1 MIQLHSIR
9 IEEFRGIRELQLDL
23 GGANF
28 VVWGPNGSGKSGV
41 VDAIDFALTGSI
53 ARLSGAGTTG
63 LSVAKHGPHVHHRD
77 NPAAARVVLGFSDPA
92 SGQQGMLTRNV
103 KNPKKLELDPD
114 TPELR
119 TAIEEMANHPEL
131 VLSRR
136 EIIKFIVAEAGK
148 RAQEVQALLKLDRLD
163 ETRKVL
169 RTATSKAS
177 SALSLAD
184 GELQASEAA
193 MLRHLDLTDLLS
205 DDMASV
211 INQQRIV
218 LGLEPIAAFTI
229 DTDLLAGID
238 QTSTEPPFDKAG
250 ALRDLAAIRDA
261 LERPAALVDAVATLG
276 LVLGE
281 LSTNPGVLTSL
292 KEQSLVQSGL
302 DLVDEARC
310 PLCDLE
316 WPTVD
321 HLQQHLQE
329 KLTRL
334 GEAETLRTRITSAA
348 ATTAAAL
355 RPIRELGRTA
365 NKHAVVLGAPD
376 LSDSLQAWTEGLAV
390 TEGRLGTVEGCVEII
405 ESLSSDPLA
414 EPNSMRA
421 QLDALITQAT
431 LIPDQTAERTARSFL
446 TIADERWRRVRSA
459 RSVQAKAVATHS
471 TAKTVYDAY
480 CEVADNALNT
490 LYRTVEAD
498 FAKYYRQVNAD
509 DESAFTAEL
518 DPSAGKLDLN
528 VDFYGLGKFPPAA
541 YHSEG
546 HQDGM
551 GVCLYLS
558 LVNRLLGENFR
569 FAVLDDVVMSVDSS
583 HRREFCKLLKEQF
596 PRVQFIIT
604 THDPV
609 WARQMQTSGLVA
621 RRGQAHFHGWSVDG
635 GPIYEQGADVWTA
648 IANNLAQDDVST
660 GAARLRRFVEA
671 ASAEIAESIGARVP
685 FRAQGGYD
693 LGELLGAVNGRHS
706 ELLKRAAK
714 SANSWSNNNAMKAV
728 DTIKETRAQV
738 LRDQTS
744 EGWAINPLVHYNEWA
759 NMTRTEFEPVVETS
773 KSFLAL
779 FVCVNCGGTIYVVG
793 RPGDEDSLRCSCST
807 INLNLKLK

>member
-1 MIQLHSIR
+1 MIQLRSVR
-9 IEEFRGIRELQLDL
+9 IEEFRGIRELELDL
-23 GGANF
+23 GGENF

-53 ARLSGAGTTG
+53 ARLTGAGTTG
-63 LSVAKHGPHVHHRD
+63 LSVAKHGPHVHQRD

-92 SGQQGMLTRNV
+92 SGQHGVLTRDV
-103 KNPKKLELDPD
+103 KSPRKFELDPD
-114 TPELR
+114 TAELR
-119 TAIEEMANHPEL
+119 AAIEEMANHPEL

-163 ETRKVL
+163 DIRKVL
-169 RTATSKAS
+169 RTATSKSS

-193 MLRHLDLTDLLS
+193 MLRHLDLTELLS

-211 INQQRIV
+211 INERRII
-218 LGLEPIAAFTI
+218 LGLEPIAAVTI

-238 QTSTEPPFDKAG
+238 QTNIEPPFDKAG
-250 ALRDLAAIRDA
+250 ALRDLAAIKSA
-261 LERPAALVDAVATLG
+261 LENPTALVGAVEKLRS
-276 LVLGE
+276 VLAE
-281 LSTNPGVLTSL
+281 LSANPGALASL
-292 KEQSLVQSGL
+292 KERSLVLSGL

-316 WPTVD
+316 WPSVD

-329 KLTRL
+329 KLARL
-334 GEAETLRTRITSAA
+334 GDAETLRTQITSAA
-348 ATTAAAL
+348 ATMAAAL

-365 NKHAVVLGAPD
+365 NKHALALNASD
-376 LSDSLQAWTEGLAV
+376 LSDSLQGWTEGLAV
-390 TEGRLGTVEGCVEII
+390 AEGRLGTVEGCVEII
-405 ESLSSDPLA
+405 DSLSSDPLA
-414 EPNSMRA
+414 EPDSMRA
-421 QLDALITQAT
+421 QLDVLIAQVTS
-431 LIPDQTAERTARSFL
+431 IPDQTAERAAQSFL
-446 TIADERWRRVRSA
+446 TIADERWRRVRNA
-459 RSVQAKAVATHS
+459 RSVRAKAAATHS

-480 CEVADNALNT
+480 CEVADDALNA

-498 FAKYYRQVNAD
+498 FAKYYRQVNVD

-551 GVCLYLS
+551 GVCLYLA
-558 LVNRLLGENFR
+558 LVNQLLGDNFR

-583 HRREFCKLLKEQF
+583 HRREFCKLLKTQF
-596 PRVQFIIT
+596 PLVQFVIT

-648 IANNLAQDDVST
+648 IASNLAQDDVST
-660 GAARLRRFVEA
+660 GAARLRRFLEA
-671 ASAEIAESIGARVP
+671 ATAEIAESIGARVP

-714 SANSWSNNNAMKAV
+714 SANSWNNDNAMKAV

-759 NMTRTEFEPVVETS
+759 NMTRAEFEPVVETS
-773 KSFLAL
+773 KNFLAL
-779 FVCVNCGGTIYVVG
+779 FACENCGGTTYVVG
-793 RPGDEDSLRCSCST
+793 RPGDEDSLRCSCGSV
-807 INLNLKLK
+807 NLNLKLK